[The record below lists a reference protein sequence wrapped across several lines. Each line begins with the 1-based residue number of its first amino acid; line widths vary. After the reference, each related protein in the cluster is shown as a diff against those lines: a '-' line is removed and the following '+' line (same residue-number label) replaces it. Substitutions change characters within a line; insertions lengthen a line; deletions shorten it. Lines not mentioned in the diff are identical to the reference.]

1 MATLSSKAALQASII
16 EPWRGRLLRSI
27 FHMKRFSVICL
38 GLGIAVL
45 AGFAQNPRPATGHRT
60 KARPMPSIKAT
71 GPRHALIAPDPK
83 PGTKTGVDDQLN
95 KLERDTAKSAGTK
108 GKDQSNKTA
117 HAGAPKS
124 NDTRAARKALNF
136 SHQTPPG
143 VSKANQGSQPSSR
156 NTSGLRRRVSPS
168 AR

>member
-1 MATLSSKAALQASII
+1 M
-16 EPWRGRLLRSI
+16 GM
-27 FHMKRFSVICL
+27 FHMRQFSLICV
-38 GLGIAVL
+38 GLGTSGL
-45 AGFAQNPRPATGHRT
+45 AGSAQNATPAIGHRT
-60 KARPMPSIKAT
+60 NARPMPSINAT
-71 GPRHALIAPDPK
+71 GPRHALTAPDPK
-83 PGTKTGVDDQLN
+83 PRTKTGIDDQLY

-108 GKDQSNKTA
+108 SKDQSNKTA

-156 NTSGLRRRVSPS
+156 NTAGLRRRVSPG